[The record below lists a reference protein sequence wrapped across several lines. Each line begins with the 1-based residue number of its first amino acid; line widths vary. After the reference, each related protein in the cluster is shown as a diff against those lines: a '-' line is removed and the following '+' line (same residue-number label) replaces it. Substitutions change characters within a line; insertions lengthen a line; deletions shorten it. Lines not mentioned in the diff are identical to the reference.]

1 MLTEGELRLM
11 NVLWDHGSAT
21 VKDVVEALPNGQT
34 LAYTT
39 VMTTLQTLVQKG
51 FLKHEKQGR
60 AFVYTPL
67 ISRKQTRQSAINYM
81 LSRFFN
87 DSPEL
92 LVLNILEHQELDDK
106 AQKQLRKLLKESE

>member
-11 NVLWDHGSAT
+11 NVLWEHGSAT
-21 VKDVVEALPNGQT
+21 VKDVVEALPKGQT

-39 VMTTLQTLVQKG
+39 VMTTLQTLAQKG

-67 ISRKQTRQSAINYM
+67 VSRKQTRQSAINYI

-92 LVLNILEHQELDDK
+92 LVLNILEHREIDDK